1 MTDPIRSIH
10 IAYGSESGNAQ
21 ALAQDLHGQAFLQKY
36 DLHLSDLNSLDLSA
50 LGADSLLLI
59 ITSSFGEG
67 GPPSNADGCA
77 DGRRALG
84 SLPVR
89 YCVFGLGDTS
99 YPAFCGFS
107 KSLAAA
113 LAEKQARALIDPVEA
128 DLDYWA
134 IYRQWLP
141 LLQTALENP
150 TGRPL
155 THRLSVTAYGRN
167 TAYSA
172 QVLSCERM
180 AASEPEVYRLRLDL
194 TGSGIAYQDDTPAL

>member
-67 GPPSNADGCA
+67 GPPSNADGFS
-77 DGRRALG
+77 DGLRALG

-99 YPAFCGFS
+99 
-107 KSLAAA
+107 
-113 LAEKQARALIDPVEA
+113 
-128 DLDYWA
+128 
-134 IYRQWLP
+134 
-141 LLQTALENP
+141 
-150 TGRPL
+150 
-155 THRLSVTAYGRN
+155 
-167 TAYSA
+167 
-172 QVLSCERM
+172 
-180 AASEPEVYRLRLDL
+180 
-194 TGSGIAYQDDTPAL
+194 

>member
-50 LGADSLLLI
+50 LGADSLLLV

-67 GPPSNADGCA
+67 GPPSNADGFS
-77 DGRRALG
+77 DGLRALG

-107 KSLAAA
+107 KN
-113 LAEKQARALIDPVEA
+113 R
-128 DLDYWA
+128 
-134 IYRQWLP
+134 R
-141 LLQTALENP
+141 
-150 TGRPL
+150 R
-155 THRLSVTAYGRN
+155 RLSTPSKPIWTTGPFTANGCRCCKPRWKTRPAGR
-167 TAYSA
+167 
-172 QVLSCERM
+172 
-180 AASEPEVYRLRLDL
+180 
-194 TGSGIAYQDDTPAL
+194 